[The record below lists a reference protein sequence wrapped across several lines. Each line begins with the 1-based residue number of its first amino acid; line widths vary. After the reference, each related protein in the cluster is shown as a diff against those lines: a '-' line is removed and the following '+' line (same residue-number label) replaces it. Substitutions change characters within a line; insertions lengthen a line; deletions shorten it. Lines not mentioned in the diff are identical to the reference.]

1 MTRPHGLLRAGF
13 PYLKTLGY
21 SLRIMFPTDIAIT
34 RDGRIFTLGLGSNY
48 GKGKSGPVAITNLN
62 DDDLGSF
69 GWNASQMRKPEDL
82 PVSNFSFLWPS
93 ALVLDSDEVLYASDE
108 GCHRISR
115 FTTDGEYLG
124 KWGEHG
130 SGDGQISR
138 PSGMA
143 FDCDDNLLVVDSN
156 NHRVQRFSKDGRFLS
171 KFGSYGTGD
180 GQFDTPWGIAVDGD
194 GDIYV
199 SDWRNDRIQKFTAD
213 GEFIFKFG
221 DSGSDDGELN
231 RPAGVE
237 VDKHG
242 DIYVADWGNDRVQL
256 FDHGGRFVQ
265 MFLGDATL
273 SRSRLGRLQNGAGR
287 YLRIREMGSL
297 ELEKRFA
304 GPRSVRVD
312 DEGHMYV
319 ADYDCYRIQVY
330 KKEAYPLG
338 EELIAPP
345 LRAPTLNPN

>member
-1 MTRPHGLLRAGF
+1 MARPHALLRAGF

-34 RDGRIFTLGLGSNY
+34 RDGRIFTLGTGSNY
-48 GKGKSGPVAITNLN
+48 GKGKSGPIAITNLN

-69 GWNASQMRKPEDL
+69 GWRADDL
-82 PVSNFSFLWPS
+82 PVPNACFMWPS
-93 ALVLDSDEVLYASDE
+93 AFVLDSNEVLYASDE
-108 GCHRISR
+108 GCHRISK

-124 KWGEHG
+124 KWGEYG
-130 SGDGQISR
+130 PGDGQLNR

-143 FDCDDNLLVVDSN
+143 FDRDDNLLVVDSH
-156 NHRVQRFSKDGRFLS
+156 NHRVQKFTKDGRFLS
-171 KFGSYGTGD
+171 KFGSYGTGN
-180 GQFDTPWGIAVDGD
+180 GQFDTPWGITVDEE

-221 DSGSDDGELN
+221 ESGSDEGELN

-237 VDKHG
+237 VDKDG

-256 FDHGGRFVQ
+256 FDHDGRFIQ

-273 SRSRLGRLQNGAGR
+273 SRSRLDRLRKVTGR

-297 ELEKRFA
+297 ELEKRLA

-319 ADYDCYRIQVY
+319 ADYDCYRIQIY
-330 KKEAYPLG
+330 KKEAYALG
-338 EELIAPP
+338 EEMVAPP